1 MVVFTGFISK
11 AGYIDLLGVGFEI
24 IIPSVDAADGFIVSE
39 ETGPSLASAGGASL
53 GFGASVFFSSF
64 FSSSFSS
71 SFAVSFLATV
81 LLIEIISSST
91 GAAFFLGFF

>member
-24 IIPSVDAADGFIVSE
+24 IIPSVDAADGFLVSE

-53 GFGASVFFSSF
+53 GFGASVFSSF